1 MAQRAM
7 RLSVT
12 IQDGDIWVS
21 DDDHNVQIA
30 REVLQRADD

>member
-1 MAQRAM
+1 
-7 RLSVT
+7 VT

-21 DDDHNVQIA
+21 DDDNNVQIP